1 MSASLINYGIMKL
14 YIPNLQNKTS
24 CYKKSKTFLKL
35 NRINKLEMNNE
46 TTCLTNALESQIY
59 FMFIVIL
66 SIALSMRCQWK
77 RNDY

>member
-24 CYKKSKTFLKL
+24 CYKKIKTFLKL

-59 FMFIVIL
+59 FIYCIVD
-66 SIALSMRCQWK
+66 ALSVETK
-77 RNDY
+77 